1 MASLE
6 ERSTHRELDCFL
18 GVGNEDDLEEDVLV
32 DEAARDEFAL
42 FWKAVA
48 GLEVEVFPCF

>member
-1 MASLE
+1 
-6 ERSTHRELDCFL
+6 
-18 GVGNEDDLEEDVLV
+18 VGNEDDLEEDVLM